1 MKNLFMLALALV
13 MTCTFAFAASQSPES
28 MGKYYGEKL
37 IKYAVADDFEAVEKL
52 STEAMN
58 YIDQRLET
66 EEQAYEFI
74 SGLEA
79 GIRKACND
87 LGLGDEVA
95 DMLIEQFAASMLE
108 EAY

>member
-13 MTCTFAFAASQSPES
+13 MTCTFTFAASQSPES